1 MFIIFVNFHC
11 TGFESVEDSAEDSPA
26 GDGSFGLRAMRGE
39 VKWRLLNVERRKL
52 LGGAERGKQ
61 RRGERRRGEGG
72 EGRGERERT
81 IRRRRKSRDERG
93 EGDDG
98 DGQQEGLLE
107 EDDES
112 VKRNEMKSSKTS
124 GWVRPRIPQ

>member
-52 LGGAERGKQ
+52 LGGAERGEQ
-61 RRGERRRGEGG
+61 RRGEEEAGGGRRGK
-72 EGRGERERT
+72 GERERT

-93 EGDDG
+93 ERDDG
-98 DGQQEGLLE
+98 DGRQEGL
-107 EDDES
+107 
-112 VKRNEMKSSKTS
+112 KMRA
-124 GWVRPRIPQ
+124 

>member
-61 RRGERRRGEGG
+61 RRGERRRRGG
-72 EGRGERERT
+72 GRRGKGREREND
-81 IRRRRKSRDERG
+81 S
-93 EGDDG
+93 
-98 DGQQEGLLE
+98 E
-107 EDDES
+107 EEES
-112 VKRNEMKSSKTS
+112 
-124 GWVRPRIPQ
+124 G